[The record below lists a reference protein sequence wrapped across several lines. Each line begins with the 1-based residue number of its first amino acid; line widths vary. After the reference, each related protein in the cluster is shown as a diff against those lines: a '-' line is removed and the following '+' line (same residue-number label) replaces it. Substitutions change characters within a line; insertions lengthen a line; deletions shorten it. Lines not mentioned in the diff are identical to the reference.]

1 MKNARQQKIL
11 DLIEKYDIDTQETL
25 IKYLSECGYN
35 VTQTTISRDIRQLNL
50 VKGISSAGTYK
61 YIAPGTVAV
70 KENNIP
76 ILNSAITDSVIK
88 IEAEYTAHT
97 STNTVYPVEEASSS
111 VASPSNTKAT
121 VLNTIGGDKW
131 QTSGQRLTWTFKV
144 NSSGMYQIIPRYI
157 QTITD
162 GMYSSSPL

>member
-25 IKYLSECGYN
+25 IKHLSECGYN

-88 IEAEYTAHT
+88 IEAACNIVVVKTFSGMANAIAVCIDSLHN
-97 STNTVYPVEEASSS
+97 SDIVGS
-111 VASPSNTKAT
+111 VAGDDTILLVIKDFEKAK
-121 VLNTIGGDKW
+121 LIEAELRD
-131 QTSGQRLTWTFKV
+131 TFKK
-144 NSSGMYQIIPRYI
+144 N
-157 QTITD
+157 
-162 GMYSSSPL
+162 